1 MNFEIRFANKYIING
16 TEYRT
21 LFKAFGLRII
31 ITVTGT
37 SGEFSVIPVCFNYN
51 ILL

>member
-1 MNFEIRFANKYIING
+1 MFFEIRFANKYIING

-31 ITVTGT
+31 VTVTGT
-37 SGEFSVIPVCFNYN
+37 SGKFSIIPVNFS
-51 ILL
+51 